1 MDDDTT
7 INDKVRIR
15 SLIRRITS
23 ETVDDDSHV
32 PQMVIC
38 LNIVFRPVIGTV
50 CAIRGQYDGRL
61 SIIGLTLSVVYF
73 GAFMVVTYIDDRFK
87 PMERWARVLP
97 KLFGMAVAVIQL
109 VGVYNS
115 YACDTSMWRSCL

>member
-1 MDDDTT
+1 MDDAST
-7 INDKVRIR
+7 NGKVRIH

-23 ETVDDDSHV
+23 ETADDDSHV

-61 SIIGLTLSVVYF
+61 SIVGLTLSVLYF
-73 GAFMVVTYIDDRFK
+73 GAFMIVTYIDGRFE

-97 KLFGMAVAVIQL
+97 KMFGMVVAGIQL

-115 YACDTSMWRSCL
+115 YACDTSIWQSCL

>member
-1 MDDDTT
+1 MNT
-7 INDKVRIR
+7 DKVRI
-15 SLIRRITS
+15 SKLIRRITS
-23 ETVDDDSHV
+23 ETDDDDDISV
-32 PQMVIC
+32 PRMVIC

-61 SIIGLTLSVVYF
+61 SIVGLSLGVVYF
-73 GAFMVVTYIDDRFK
+73 AAFIVVTYIDSRFG

-97 KLFGMAVAVIQL
+97 KLLGMVVAGIQL

-115 YACDTSMWRSCL
+115 YACDTSLWRSCL